1 MAVQKI
7 KGEKM
12 SNVAAAK
19 SKKQE
24 VPKTL
29 KERAVENVKSIS
41 WALGV
46 FYFVQTFF
54 LQNFSIPTT
63 SMESTLLAGD
73 FLFVNK
79 CIYGAQ
85 TPENIPLT
93 NIYLPRYRFPSF
105 REPKQGDVLVFR
117 FPHPELQ
124 DMESQRGLDYIKRCV
139 AGPGQVLEVKNK
151 ELYVDGK
158 KFLDLFAI
166 PGIHYDVNLQHDG
179 QSVFPRNMGT
189 GANFGPLRIPASG
202 DEIAI
207 DRDHYELIRYLA
219 MRDQKRL
226 EVKNDGAYIDGVKTE
241 KYTVGQDY
249 FFMMGDNRDN
259 SLDSRYWGPVPRDHI
274 AGQGLLIY
282 WSNDAA
288 AKQNSMILKAI
299 SMFNIPHIKWSRIG
313 TVIR

>member
-7 KGEKM
+7 KGDKM
-12 SNVAAAK
+12 SNVSAAK
-19 SKKQE
+19 RKVE
-24 VPKTL
+24 TRTL
-29 KERAVENVKSIS
+29 KERTIENIKSIS

-46 FYFVQTFF
+46 FYFIQTFF

-63 SMESTLLAGD
+63 SMENTLLAGD

-93 NIYLPRYRFPSF
+93 NVFLPRYRFPSF
-105 REPKQGDVLVFR
+105 REPKQGDVVVFR

-139 AGPGQVLEVKNK
+139 AAPGQILEVKNK

-158 KFLDLFAI
+158 KFSDVFQI
-166 PGIHYDVNLQHDG
+166 PGIHYDPIQQHDG
-179 QSVFPRNMGT
+179 QPVFPRNMGT
-189 GANFGPLRIPASG
+189 GANFGPFKVPAQG
-202 DEIAI
+202 DAITI

-219 MRDQKRL
+219 MRDNRKL
-226 EVKNDGAYIDGVKTE
+226 EVKNDGVFVDGVKTDT
-241 KYTVGQDY
+241 YVVGQDY

-274 AGQGLLIY
+274 SGQGLLIY

-288 AKQNSMILKAI
+288 AKQNSMILKAL
-299 SMFNIPHIKWSRIG
+299 SMFNLPHVKWSRIG
-313 TVIR
+313 TVIQ